1 MKPLTH
7 EELNRIEKVGMV
19 TQFMPFSDE
28 KMEWRTIEKK
38 ALDALIAAARRS
50 TPRPIAEAPRD
61 GTKVVVK
68 DPIYGWCEGMSFGDV
83 WENEDGWKLL
93 PTEFIPI
100 PEQTDGTV

>member
-38 ALDALIAAARRS
+38 ALDALIAAARHS
-50 TPRPIAEAPRD
+50 IPRPIAEAPSN
-61 GTKVVVK
+61 
-68 DPIYGWCEGMSFGDV
+68 CESIVRAVDEVIRIADSGG
-83 WENEDGWKLL
+83 GKLPHVIWAAIDRL
-93 PTEFIPI
+93 RAALGN
-100 PEQTDGTV
+100 Q

>member
-1 MKPLTH
+1 MKPLTL
-7 EELNRIEKVGMV
+7 EELHAI
-19 TQFMPFSDE
+19 
-28 KMEWRTIEKK
+28 KK
-38 ALDALIAAARRS
+38 TATGNDAMSALVRRLCEAAERS
-50 TPRPIAEAPRD
+50 IPRPISEAPRD
-61 GTKVVVK
+61 GTKVLVK